1 MASLCQVRDLD
12 PGLRSQDPRSQ
23 KVVPCGRSPLKVRN
37 KLEVLAH
44 TCNTSTWEIGT
55 GGQPELHSE
64 LQANLGYIQSET
76 LSQKHK
82 MQTNQKVKIERG
94 REQEKWLNS

>member
-1 MASLCQVRDLD
+1 MASLCQVRDLE
-12 PGLRSQDPRSQ
+12 PGLRSQDPVSR
-23 KVVPCGRSPLKVRN
+23 KVVASGLSPLNVKN

-44 TCNTSTWEIGT
+44 ICNPSTWEIGA

-64 LQANLGYIQSET
+64 FQARLRYIQSET

-82 MQTNQKVKIERG
+82 MQTNQKVKIEKGRG
-94 REQEKWLNS
+94 RE

>member
-1 MASLCQVRDLD
+1 MITFENI
-12 PGLRSQDPRSQ
+12 
-23 KVVPCGRSPLKVRN
+23 KWK
-37 KLEVLAH
+37 KLAGVMAH
-44 TCNTSTWEIGT
+44 TCNPSTWEIGA
-55 GGQPELHSE
+55 GGQPEIHSE
-64 LQANLGYIQSET
+64 FQASLGYIQSET